1 MNSRVE
7 GADELLR
14 DLRKLGNEM
23 DAVHREMLKAG
34 GEVMADSW
42 RQEIERRGFVK
53 SGSMRDNVRYK
64 LKSGKGKSLRAEVSS
79 YGTDGR
85 GMSNG
90 TKAFY
95 LHYGTSR
102 GIKPSHWIDA
112 AEQDADPK
120 VQAAMRERLDAALTK
135 TMGGK

>member
-14 DLRKLGNEM
+14 DLQKLGNEM
-23 DAVHREMLKAG
+23 DAVQRQMLKAG
-34 GEVMADSW
+34 GEIMADGW
-42 RQEIERRGFVK
+42 RQEITRREFVK
-53 SGSMRDNVRYK
+53 SGAMKNQVAFRI
-64 LKSGKGKSLRAEVSS
+64 KSGKGKSLRAEVSS
-79 YGTDGR
+79 YGDDGR

-112 AEQDADPK
+112 AEADADPK
-120 VQAAMRERLDAALTK
+120 VQAAMRATLDAALTK

>member
-14 DLRKLGNEM
+14 DLQKLGNEM
-23 DAVHREMLKAG
+23 DAVQRDMLNAG
-34 GEVMADSW
+34 GEIMADSW
-42 RQEIERRGFVK
+42 QQEIGRRGFVK
-53 SGSMRDNVRYK
+53 SGAMLDNVRYK
-64 LKSGKGKSLRAEVSS
+64 LKAGKGKSLRAEISS
-79 YGTDGR
+79 YGDDGR

-90 TKAFY
+90 TKAFL

-112 AEQDADPK
+112 AEADGDPK
-120 VQAAMRERLDAALTK
+120 VQAAMRERLDAALMK